1 MTQANLPLLTDGDK
15 AAIRAMT
22 REFDI
27 DFIALTYTCSG
38 DDVLELRRF
47 LDSMGQDAIKIIAK
61 VHLRTQVH
69 ACLAPSLLNWV
80 ASALNLCKPDS
91 LERLLGERSWTPR
104 HYGSEGGSCAE
115 WVVTAG
121 GE

>member
-15 AAIRAMT
+15 KAIRAMT

-38 DDVLELRRF
+38 DDVSELRRF

-61 VHLRTQVH
+61 VHCRSQVH
-69 ACLAPSLLNWV
+69 ACLATSLPNWV
-80 ASALNLCKPDS
+80 ASALDLCRPDS
-91 LERLLGERSWTPR
+91 LERVLADRKWS
-104 HYGSEGGSCAE
+104 
-115 WVVTAG
+115 
-121 GE
+121 